1 MRKIITK
8 KMIEQNSKHN
18 WRFSRVGGVNRV
30 NLERGDDLLHLAE
43 LDQKLWTAL
52 SCPVHGLEIDPKTLE
67 LIDSDKDNRIRV
79 PEILNAVSWV
89 CNVISDHD
97 ILLKQNIDFPLSAL
111 NTSIPEGQ
119 NLLASA
125 KQILEN
131 LGKPEATTIS
141 VDDTS
146 DTIKIFA
153 NTKFNGDGIITEA
166 TVDSLSDKQ
175 LINDIIKSVGSIV
188 DRSGN
193 VGISKELLD
202 EFYDQ
207 CDAFSQWHAKAIASK
222 ETVYPYD
229 DKTEDAYKAF
239 EKVYPKIEDYYIRC
253 KLAEFDPQSAT
264 VLNGLTTRY
273 EEINRKDLSNCIAE
287 IAEYPI
293 AKIEANKALSFTSEL
308 NPAWRDAI
316 NAFTSLIIKS
326 SKTSLTEIDW
336 LLIKKSFEPFK
347 NWKAEKAGEKVEWI
361 GIEAVQLLL
370 EDSKKAFL
378 QSLIDQDKAGENEAM
393 NIILVDKLV
402 RYHRDLFTLI
412 RNFVTFYDFYSPD
425 EKAIFQVGTLYID
438 QRSCDLCIKVNDMPK
453 QGTMASLSGMF
464 LIYCDCTSKSKNE
477 KMTIVAAMTNG
488 DIDNL
493 IVGRNAIFYDRKGC
507 DWDAT
512 VIKIVENPISI
523 RQAFFSP
530 YRKVARFIEKQ
541 VDKFASEKDSQ
552 VHASTTSNIEKS
564 STTIVSKE
572 AIAAPVVPTASPIPA
587 QPFDVGKFVGI
598 FAAIGL
604 AIGAIGT
611 ALASFIAGFL
621 GLVWWKMPLAVVGII
636 LIISGPSMIIAFL
649 KLRKRNLA
657 PILDANGWA
666 INARATVNIPFGNT
680 LTFIASLP
688 KNAKLDFK
696 DPFSNKKFPYVKV
709 SITLLAIIGASL
721 YYLWRHGYLTKWGIL

>member
-1 MRKIITK
+1 
-8 KMIEQNSKHN
+8 MIEQNTKHN

-89 CNVISDHD
+89 CNVLSDHD

-207 CDAFSQWHAKAIASK
+207 CEAFSQWYAKAIASK
-222 ETVYPYD
+222 ATVYPYG
-229 DKTEDAYKAF
+229 DKTEDAYNAF

-293 AKIEANKALSFTSEL
+293 AKIEANKALSLTSEL

-316 NAFTSLIIKS
+316 EAFNSLIIKPT
-326 SKTSLTEIDW
+326 KISLTEIDW

-552 VHASTTSNIEKS
+552 VHTSTTSNIEKS

-709 SITLLAIIGASL
+709 SITLLAIIGATL
-721 YYLWRHGYLTKWGIL
+721 YYLWRHGYLAKWGIL

>member
-1 MRKIITK
+1 MEQYTK
-8 KMIEQNSKHN
+8 HI

-30 NLERGDDLLHLAE
+30 NLERGDDLRYLPE

-52 SCPVHGLEIDPKTLE
+52 SCPVHGLEIDAKTLE
-67 LIDSDKDNRIRV
+67 LIDTDKDDRIRV
-79 PEILNAVSWV
+79 PEILNAVSWM
-89 CNVISDHD
+89 CSVISDPG
-97 ILLKQNIDFPLSAL
+97 ILLNPSSEFPISAI
-111 NTSIPEGQ
+111 NTGNDEGQ
-119 NLLASA
+119 QLLNSA

-131 LGKPEATTIS
+131 LGKGNAATIS

-153 NTKFNGDGIITEA
+153 NTKFNGDGIITENSVDDITKPLIQSMIA
-166 TVDSLSDKQ
+166 TVG
-175 LINDIIKSVGSIV
+175 SVI

-193 VGISKELLD
+193 QGVSIELVDL
-202 EFYDQ
+202 FYKQ
-207 CDAFSQWHAKAIASK
+207 CEAFEDWHAKAENNPKAIVPFGSETETAFSAFQAIKSK
-222 ETVYPYD
+222 VD
-229 DKTEDAYKAF
+229 DYF
-239 EKVYPKIEDYYIRC
+239 IRC
-253 KLAEFDPQSAT
+253 KLAQFDTQSAT
-264 VLNGLTTRY
+264 ILNSLTTRF
-273 EEINRKDLSNCIAE
+273 EEISRKDLSTCDDE
-287 IAEYPI
+287 ISEYPLS
-293 AKIEANKALSFTSEL
+293 KIEANKALSLTEGI
-308 NPAWRDAI
+308 NPAWEKKLLSFVNLAITPNKKTLSESEWLDTIKLFDAYKTWKSEKSGDI
-316 NAFTSLIIKS
+316 IESLGIETIKAILADSKKDYLNSLII
-326 SKTSLTEIDW
+326 
-336 LLIKKSFEPFK
+336 
-347 NWKAEKAGEKVEWI
+347 
-361 GIEAVQLLL
+361 
-370 EDSKKAFL
+370 
-378 QSLIDQDKAGENEAM
+378 QDKTFEKEAM

-402 RYHRDLFTLI
+402 RYHRDLFTLL
-412 RNFVTFYDFYSPD
+412 RNFVTFYDFYSP
-425 EKAIFQVGTLYID
+425 EGKAIFQVGTLFLD
-438 QRSCDLCIKVNDMPK
+438 QRSCDLCIKVSDMPK

-552 VHASTTSNIEKS
+552 VHASTTSNIEKT
-564 STTIVSKE
+564 STNIVSKE
-572 AIAAPVVPTASPIPA
+572 AVAAPIVPAATPVPA

-621 GLVWWKMPLAVVGII
+621 GLVWWKMPFAILGII
-636 LIISGPSMIIAFL
+636 LIISGPSMIIAYL

-666 INARATVNIPFGNT
+666 INARAIVNIPFGNT
-680 LTFIASLP
+680 LTFIAALP

-709 SITLLAIIGASL
+709 SLALLAIIAATI
-721 YYLWRHGYLTKWGIL
+721 YYLWRHGYFSNWGI

>member
-1 MRKIITK
+1 
-8 KMIEQNSKHN
+8 MIEQNTKHN

-67 LIDSDKDNRIRV
+67 LIDTDNDNRIRV
-79 PEILNAVSWV
+79 PEILNAVSWI
-89 CNVISDHD
+89 CNVVSDHD
-97 ILLKQNIDFPLSAL
+97 ILLKQNVDFPLSAL
-111 NTSIPEGQ
+111 NTSVLEGQ

-131 LGKPEATTIS
+131 LGKPEATSIS

-166 TVDSLSDKQ
+166 TVEGTSEKQ
-175 LINDIIKSVGSIV
+175 LVVDIIKSVGSV
-188 DRSGN
+188 PDRSGN
-193 VGISKELLD
+193 EGISKELLD
-202 EFYDQ
+202 VFYEQ
-207 CDAFSQWHAKAIASK
+207 CEAFSQWHAKANASK
-222 ETVYPYD
+222 TTIYPYG

-239 EKVYPKIEDYYIRC
+239 EIIYPKIEDYFIRC
-253 KLAEFDPQSAT
+253 KLAEFDPQSAS
-264 VLNGLTTRY
+264 VLNGLTARY
-273 EEINRKDLSNCIAE
+273 EEINRKDLTNCIAE

-293 AKIEANKALSFTSEL
+293 AKIEANKALSLISEL

-316 NAFTSLIIKS
+316 DTFSALIIKS
-326 SKTSLTEIDW
+326 PKTSLTEGDW
-336 LLIKKSFEPFK
+336 QIIKKSFEPYK
-347 NWKAEKAGEKVEWI
+347 NWKAEKAGEKVEWL
-361 GIEAVQLLL
+361 GIEAVLLLL
-370 EDSKKAFL
+370 EESKKTLL
-378 QSLIDQDKAGENEAM
+378 QSLIDKDKAGENEAM

-402 RYHRDLFTLI
+402 RYHRDLFTLL

-464 LIYCDCTSKSKNE
+464 LIYCDCTSKFKNE

-564 STTIVSKE
+564 SATIVSKD
-572 AIAAPVVPTASPIPA
+572 AVATTPTAPVATPVPA

-611 ALASFIAGFL
+611 ALASFFAGFL
-621 GLVWWKMPLAVVGII
+621 GLVWWKMPFAILGII

-666 INARATVNIPFGNT
+666 INARAIVNIPFGNT

-688 KNAKLDFK
+688 KNTKLDFK

-709 SITLLAIIGASL
+709 SIALLAIIGATV

>member
-1 MRKIITK
+1 M
-8 KMIEQNSKHN
+8 EVSSKHI

-30 NLERGDDLLHLAE
+30 NLERGDDLRYLAE

-52 SCPVHGLEIDPKTLE
+52 SCPVHGLEIDAKTLE
-67 LIDSDKDNRIRV
+67 LIDTDKDNRIRV
-79 PEILNAVSWV
+79 PEILNAVSWI
-89 CNVISDHD
+89 CSVITDPG
-97 ILLKQNIDFPLSAL
+97 ILLNPSSEFPISAI
-111 NTSIPEGQ
+111 NTSNEEGQ
-119 NLLASA
+119 KLLNSA

-131 LGKPEATTIS
+131 LGKENATTIS

-153 NTKFNGDGIITEA
+153 NTKFNGDGIITENTVDDSNKQLLQNIIA
-166 TVDSLSDKQ
+166 TVG
-175 LINDIIKSVGSIV
+175 SVI

-193 VGISKELLD
+193 QGVSIEIVDL
-202 EFYDQ
+202 FYKQSEAYRD
-207 CDAFSQWHAKAIASK
+207 WHAKAES
-222 ETVYPYD
+222 
-229 DKTEDAYKAF
+229 DKTIQIFGNETEATFQAF
-239 EKVYPKIEDYYIRC
+239 QTIQSKIDDYFLRC
-253 KLAEFDPQSAT
+253 KLAEFDSESAT
-264 VLNGLTTRY
+264 ILNNLTTRF
-273 EEINRKDLSNCIAE
+273 EEISRKDLSTCVDE
-287 IAEYPI
+287 ISEYPLS
-293 AKIEANKALSFTSEL
+293 KIEANKTLSLTDGI
-308 NPAWRDAI
+308 NPAWDKKLQ
-316 NAFTSLIIKS
+316 AFVSLVIKS
-326 SKTSLTEIDW
+326 KSPNKKTLTENEWID
-336 LLIKKSFEPFK
+336 IIQSFDAYK
-347 NWKAEKAGEKVEWI
+347 AWKAEKSGEMVESL
-361 GIEAVQLLL
+361 GIEYVKTIL
-370 EDSKKAFL
+370 EDSKIDYLHA
-378 QSLIDQDKAGENEAM
+378 LIEQDKAGENDAM

-402 RYHRDLFTLI
+402 RYHRDLFTLL

-425 EKAIFQVGTLYID
+425 EKAIFQVGTLFID
-438 QRSCDLCIKVNDMPK
+438 QRSCDLCIKVSDMPK
-453 QGTMASLSGMF
+453 QVTMASLSGMF

-552 VHASTTSNIEKS
+552 VHASTTSNIEKTS
-564 STTIVSKE
+564 STIVTKE
-572 AIAAPVVPTASPIPA
+572 AVAAPVVPAATPVPA

-621 GLVWWKMPLAVVGII
+621 GLVWWKMPFAVLGII

-666 INARATVNIPFGNT
+666 INARAIVNIPFGNT
-680 LTFIASLP
+680 LTFIAGLP

-709 SITLLAIIGASL
+709 SLALLAILAATV
-721 YYLWRHGYLTKWGIL
+721 YYLWRHGYFAKWGIL

>member
-1 MRKIITK
+1 M
-8 KMIEQNSKHN
+8 EVSSKHI

-30 NLERGDDLLHLAE
+30 NLERGDDLRYLAE

-52 SCPVHGLEIDPKTLE
+52 SCPVHGLEIDAKTLE
-67 LIDSDKDNRIRV
+67 LIDTDKDNRIRV
-79 PEILNAVSWV
+79 PEILTAVSWM
-89 CNVISDHD
+89 CSVITDPG
-97 ILLKQNIDFPLSAL
+97 ILLNPSSEFPISAI
-111 NTSIPEGQ
+111 NTNNEEGQ
-119 NLLASA
+119 KLLNSA

-131 LGKPEATTIS
+131 LGKENATSIS

-153 NTKFNGDGIITEA
+153 NTKFNGDGIITEN
-166 TVDSLSDKQ
+166 TVDESSTQ
-175 LINDIIKSVGSIV
+175 LIQNIITTVGSVV

-193 VGISKELLD
+193 QGVSVELVDL
-202 EFYDQ
+202 FYKQ
-207 CDAFSQWHAKAIASK
+207 CEAFKDWHAKA
-222 ETVYPYD
+222 EN
-229 DKTEDAYKAF
+229 DKTILAFGNDTEAAF
-239 EKVYPKIEDYYIRC
+239 EAFETIQSKIDDFFLRC

-264 VLNGLTTRY
+264 ILNSLTTRF
-273 EEINRKDLSNCIAE
+273 EEISRKDLSTCVDE
-287 IAEYPI
+287 ISEYPLS
-293 AKIEANKALSFTSEL
+293 KIEANKALSLTDGI
-308 NPAWRDAI
+308 NPAWNKKLQTFVNLVVKSISPNTKAISEIQWIEIIQSFDAYK
-316 NAFTSLIIKS
+316 A
-326 SKTSLTEIDW
+326 
-336 LLIKKSFEPFK
+336 
-347 NWKAEKAGEKVEWI
+347 WKAVKCGEMVEPL
-361 GIEAVQLLL
+361 GIEYIKTIL
-370 EDSKKAFL
+370 EDSKINYLHA
-378 QSLIDQDKAGENEAM
+378 LIEQDKAGENDAI

-402 RYHRDLFTLI
+402 RYHRDLFTLL

-425 EKAIFQVGTLYID
+425 EKAIFQVGTLFID
-438 QRSCDLCIKVNDMPK
+438 QRSCDLCIKVSDMPK

-541 VDKFASEKDSQ
+541 VDKFASEKDNQ
-552 VHASTTSNIEKS
+552 VHASTTTNIEKT
-564 STTIVSKE
+564 STTIVTKE
-572 AIAAPVVPTASPIPA
+572 AVATPVVPATTPVPA

-621 GLVWWKMPLAVVGII
+621 GLVWWKMPFAILGII
-636 LIISGPSMIIAFL
+636 LIISGPSMIIAYL

-680 LTFIASLP
+680 LTFIAGLP

-709 SITLLAIIGASL
+709 SIALLAIVAAIV
-721 YYLWRHGYLTKWGIL
+721 YYLWRHGYFSHWGIL

>member
-1 MRKIITK
+1 
-8 KMIEQNSKHN
+8 MIEQNTKHN

-89 CNVISDHD
+89 CNVLSDHD

-207 CDAFSQWHAKAIASK
+207 CEAFSQWYAKAIASK
-222 ETVYPYD
+222 ATVYPYG
-229 DKTEDAYKAF
+229 DKTEDAYNAF

-293 AKIEANKALSFTSEL
+293 AKIEANKALSLTSEL

-316 NAFTSLIIKS
+316 EAFNSLIIKPT
-326 SKTSLTEIDW
+326 KISLTEIDW

-552 VHASTTSNIEKS
+552 VHTSTTSNIEKS

-572 AIAAPVVPTASPIPA
+572 AIAAPVVPTVSPIPA

-709 SITLLAIIGASL
+709 SITLLAIIGATL
-721 YYLWRHGYLTKWGIL
+721 YYLWRHGYLAKWGIL